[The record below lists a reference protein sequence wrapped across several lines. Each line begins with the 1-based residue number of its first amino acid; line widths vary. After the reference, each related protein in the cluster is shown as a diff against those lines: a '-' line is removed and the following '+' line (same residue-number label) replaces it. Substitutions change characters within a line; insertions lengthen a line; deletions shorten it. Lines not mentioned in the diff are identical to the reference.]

1 MGSDGRRPADGRK
14 IAPTPGPLVMIIAK
28 VIDKVMVVTVM
39 EHQRQVELLVEQ
51 PVVAAMNVQ
60 KVFVLKVLTGMATA
74 VMIAATV

>member
-1 MGSDGRRPADGRK
+1 MK
-14 IAPTPGPLVMIIAK
+14 M
-28 VIDKVMVVTVM
+28 MVVTVM

-60 KVFVLKVLTGMATA
+60 KVFALKVLTGMATP